1 MSAVSLGGRGRWGR
15 HRVGPCQQPCPGSS
29 CAAEWSPV
37 IKLSLVTS
45 VLHGGVTQ
53 PSDCRQLERVKVFF
67 KLLWVPFLDSTLIY
81 CVCNE
86 ECVPSHLPHCAY
98 MHVSKIFLK
107 VEKFFQESKFLED
120 FWSNSFIPLKASVLD
135 LSEAVLTS
143 GSLFLPTGETVDMS

>member
-1 MSAVSLGGRGRWGR
+1 
-15 HRVGPCQQPCPGSS
+15 
-29 CAAEWSPV
+29 
-37 IKLSLVTS
+37 
-45 VLHGGVTQ
+45 
-53 PSDCRQLERVKVFF
+53 
-67 KLLWVPFLDSTLIY
+67 
-81 CVCNE
+81 
-86 ECVPSHLPHCAY
+86 